1 MTAPTVQMTPKLAA
15 MLSAQERAVMKIEMP
30 EEFQARIKAGEE
42 KELQRDAEAYL
53 RSAKG
58 VRFLF
63 HDQSRGANRA
73 GIPDLLFCY
82 LGRAVGVELK
92 TSVGKLSDA
101 QDRTQEEMKWDGWR
115 VATCRSIPELK
126 AFLATLENQKET
138 EQ

>member
-1 MTAPTVQMTPKLAA
+1 MTAPFIARN
-15 MLSAQERAVMKIEMP
+15 EKILRMIQPEVRKAEGLELP

-58 VRFLF
+58 IRWVYHER
-63 HDQSRGANRA
+63 DSRGNKA
-73 GIPDLLFCY
+73 GTPDLIFSFMGKPC
-82 LGRAVGVELK
+82 AVELK
-92 TSVGKLSDA
+92 TEVGKLSDA
-101 QDRTQEEMKWDGWR
+101 QDRTQEEMKWDGWH

-138 EQ
+138 T